1 MRASIVRGRFC
12 YSRVDAGV
20 SSQTKVGSN
29 RPPLFTVVPFI
40 ALVKQEP
47 IGASWEEQCFCSVR
61 PSVRSKSNVGGG
73 S

>member
-1 MRASIVRGRFC
+1 MRASIVKGRLC

-29 RPPLFTVVPFI
+29 RPPLFTVDPFI

-47 IGASWEEQCFCSVR
+47 PGASWEEQCFCSVR
-61 PSVRSKSNVGGG
+61 PSVGSKSNVGGG